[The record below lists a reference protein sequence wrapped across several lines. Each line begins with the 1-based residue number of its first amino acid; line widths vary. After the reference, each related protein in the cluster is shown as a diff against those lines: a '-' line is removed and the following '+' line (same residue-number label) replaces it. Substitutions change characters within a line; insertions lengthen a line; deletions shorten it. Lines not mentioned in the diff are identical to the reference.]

1 MAWSL
6 NVLKGIVKRWI
17 HLRRISSYC
26 WHIWKDCA
34 KSVVWNAQFKIIW
47 KALWEQSKKME
58 LVCYC
63 YLFCEQDIFFGRLRE
78 YFRILLGRK
87 FWKEPMAV
95 ALSVVLHCGQ
105 NSLYR
110 QIESV
115 QTFPTS
121 STLSWKNDFAPG
133 SCDFQI
139 IGCLFFSRI
148 VWFWIFWFLLFSFES
163 GNCDTLFQLCLEFEF
178 EKQTNVADA
187 IYPR

>member
-1 MAWSL
+1 MVWSL

-17 HLRRISSYC
+17 HLKRISSYC

-34 KSVVWNAQFKIIW
+34 KNVVWNAQFKIIW
-47 KALWEQSKKME
+47 KTLLGAVCGVSMLLLFILWAGH
-58 LVCYC
+58 C
-63 YLFCEQDIFFGRLRE
+63 LRE

-121 STLSWKNDFAPG
+121 STLSWKNDSAPG

-163 GNCDTLFQLCLEFEF
+163 GNWDTLFQLCLEFEF

>member
-1 MAWSL
+1 M
-6 NVLKGIVKRWI
+6 VHLK
-17 HLRRISSYC
+17 RISSYC

-34 KSVVWNAQFKIIW
+34 KNVVWNAQFKIIW
-47 KALWEQSKKME
+47 KALWEQCVE

-63 YLFCEQDIFFGRLRE
+63 YLFCEQDIVLGRLRE

-121 STLSWKNDFAPG
+121 STLSWKSDFAPG

-148 VWFWIFWFLLFSFES
+148 RGVRYPIWFNSM
-163 GNCDTLFQLCLEFEF
+163 FEF
-178 EKQTNVADA
+178 CQKWFIQYSIQYNFTQ
-187 IYPR
+187 Y

>member
-1 MAWSL
+1 MENTLGAVCGVSML
-6 NVLKGIVKRWI
+6 LLFI
-17 HLRRISSYC
+17 
-26 WHIWKDCA
+26 
-34 KSVVWNAQFKIIW
+34 
-47 KALWEQSKKME
+47 LWAGH
-58 LVCYC
+58 C
-63 YLFCEQDIFFGRLRE
+63 LRE

>member
-1 MAWSL
+1 MESTLRAIEKEGVNMLSLFILWAW
-6 NVLKGIVKRWI
+6 RCFWT
-17 HLRRISSYC
+17 
-26 WHIWKDCA
+26 
-34 KSVVWNAQFKIIW
+34 FEKIF
-47 KALWEQSKKME
+47 
-58 LVCYC
+58 
-63 YLFCEQDIFFGRLRE
+63 YLSR
-78 YFRILLGRK
+78 RILLGRK